1 MLLLKQVLFKIIM
14 AKEGVERDMRRRPR
28 IAKVP
33 IDRQTMK
40 SLTQA
45 AIDVVRGRYAP
56 SFLIEERIRICETCP
71 YGGKRCDLC
80 GCFVNGKASLLNSSC
95 PMNKWPSA
103 SDVSVNG
110 AQHKNTEENSDKVV
124 GN

>member
-110 AQHKNTEENSDKVV
+110 TQHKNTEKNSDKIV

>member
-1 MLLLKQVLFKIIM
+1 MDEK
-14 AKEGVERDMRRRPR
+14 GSGDSMRRRPR

-33 IDRQTMK
+33 LDRQTMK
-40 SLTQA
+40 SLTRA
-45 AIDVVRGRYAP
+45 AIDVVRGRYATP
-56 SFLIEERIRICETCP
+56 ILIEERIRICETCP

-103 SDVSVNG
+103 SDITVDRT
-110 AQHKNTEENSDKVV
+110 QHQNAKKDTDEVV
-124 GN
+124 

>member
-1 MLLLKQVLFKIIM
+1 M

-110 AQHKNTEENSDKVV
+110 TQHKNTEENSDKVV

>member
-1 MLLLKQVLFKIIM
+1 M
-14 AKEGVERDMRRRPR
+14 AKEGVGGGMRRRPR
-28 IAKVP
+28 ISKVP

-40 SLTQA
+40 SLTRA
-45 AIDVVRGRYAP
+45 AIDVVKGRYAP
-56 SFLIEERIRICETCP
+56 PFLIEERIRICETCP

-103 SDVSVNG
+103 SDVSVNRT
-110 AQHKNTEENSDKVV
+110 QHENTEKNTD
-124 GN
+124 

>member
-1 MLLLKQVLFKIIM
+1 M
-14 AKEGVERDMRRRPR
+14 AKEWVEGDMRRRPR

-33 IDRQTMK
+33 IDRRTMK

-45 AIDVVRGRYAP
+45 AMDVVKGRYAP
-56 SFLIEERIRICETCP
+56 SFLIEERIRICGTCP

-103 SDVSVNG
+103 SDVSVNRT
-110 AQHKNTEENSDKVV
+110 QHENAEKDSNEVV

>member
-1 MLLLKQVLFKIIM
+1 MVM
-14 AKEGVERDMRRRPR
+14 EKECLDVHMRRRPR

-40 SLTQA
+40 SLTRA
-45 AIDVVRGRYAP
+45 ALDMVTGRYAP
-56 SFLIEERIRICETCP
+56 PFLIEERIRICESCP
-71 YGGKRCDLC
+71 FGGKRCDLC

-103 SDVSVNG
+103 SDVSVNRT
-110 AQHKNTEENSDKVV
+110 QHENAEEDSNEVV

>member
-1 MLLLKQVLFKIIM
+1 MDDKRS
-14 AKEGVERDMRRRPR
+14 EGTMRRRPR

-40 SLTQA
+40 SLTKA
-45 AIDVVRGRYAP
+45 AMDVMKGRYATP
-56 SFLIEERIRICETCP
+56 ILIEERIRICETCP

-80 GCFVNGKASLLNSSC
+80 GCFVNGKASLLNSTC

-103 SDVSVNG
+103 SDVSVNRT
-110 AQHKNTEENSDKVV
+110 QHENTHEDTDKVV
-124 GN
+124 